1 MSIFLALALAIA
13 GATTTPVS
21 ANAPRLELSATPLM
35 SDDASLRLVLDTDL
49 GGPSMALDDIGH
61 VIENGLRFGSVSL
74 GVEGV
79 PEGPFIST
87 YYYSR
92 EIRFT
97 AVSPEAVASSVMA
110 HATFHF

>member
-1 MSIFLALALAIA
+1 MSIFLAIALAIS
-13 GATTTPVS
+13 GATTPIP
-21 ANAPRLELSATPLM
+21 ANTPRLELRAIPMM
-35 SDDASLRLVLDTDL
+35 SEDASLRLVLDTDL
-49 GGPSMALDDIGH
+49 GGPGMALDDIGR
-61 VIENGLRFGSVSL
+61 VIENGLSFGYVSL

-97 AVSPEAVASSVMA
+97 GVSPEAVASSVMA
-110 HATFHF
+110 HAEIRF